1 MLEQNNF
8 LLLALSFACKF
19 RLKGMI
25 QQPQPLPQEI
35 QVVTLVPVEHAV
47 PLMERAIITSDPI
60 FDHTNGAQVI

>member
-35 QVVTLVPVEHAV
+35 QVVTLVPEYAV
-47 PLMERAIITSDPI
+47 PVMQRAIITSDPI
-60 FDHTNGAQVI
+60 FDPTNGTQVI